1 MAKKERMLTPMQEAF
16 LDALLGEAR
25 GNYRTAMRIAGYAD
39 TVSTREVMKALREEI
54 VEASKNYLAL
64 NAPKA
69 AMKMLDLLDDP
80 SAAGASNTIKVAQ
93 QVLDRAGAKAPE
105 ENSGLKIPS
114 GGLFILPAKNIQT
127 IDAYVEKEDDDE

>member
-1 MAKKERMLTPMQEAF
+1 MTKKVKELTELQSKF

-25 GNYRTAMRIAGYAD
+25 GNYRTAMRIAGYSD
-39 TVSTREVMKALREEI
+39 TVATREIAKALRDEI
-54 VEASKNYLAL
+54 VEASKNYLAM
-64 NAPKA
+64 NAPLA

-105 ENSGLKIPS
+105 ESVSLKVP
-114 GGLFILPAKNIQT
+114 GGGMFILPAKMVQQ
-127 IDAYVEKEDDDE
+127 EPEGE